1 MTPDVNVV
9 LLDFPTSGNE
19 MVFENEDGSYTIMIN
34 SRLSCD
40 GQLKAYRHA
49 MHHIENDDFSKN
61 DVQSIE
67 AVAHEV
73 VIPVEAQR
81 IPSDRFLQRQ
91 KSIRAERKRLQ
102 QKLQQYEEDMKV
114 IRSIAEYNKWNL
126 SDQQLPE
133 HQQWYSSNL

>member
-49 MHHIENDDFSKN
+49 MHHIENDDFSK
-61 DVQSIE
+61 
-67 AVAHEV
+67 
-73 VIPVEAQR
+73 
-81 IPSDRFLQRQ
+81 
-91 KSIRAERKRLQ
+91 RKRTN
-102 QKLQQYEEDMKV
+102 Y
-114 IRSIAEYNKWNL
+114 RSCRARCYYN
-126 SDQQLPE
+126 SCRD
-133 HQQWYSSNL
+133 STDVR